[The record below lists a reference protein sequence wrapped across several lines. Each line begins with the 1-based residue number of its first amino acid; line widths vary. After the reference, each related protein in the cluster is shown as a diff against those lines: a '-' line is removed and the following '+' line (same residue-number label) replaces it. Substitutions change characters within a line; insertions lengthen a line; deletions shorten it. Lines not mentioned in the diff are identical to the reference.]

1 MTEQRIILANGSR
14 LLHEMLS
21 RIIVKTV
28 NLQVVQEIK
37 NRENL
42 PTAIENSDAEWV
54 IMALPVDSSMP
65 EWVDNYIVD
74 HPRMRFMAVAND
86 GSWVRT
92 KWMESHEE
100 ELDNLSLRDLIN
112 ILGGIMNP
120 A

>member
-21 RIIVKTV
+21 RILIKTV

-54 IMALPVDSSMP
+54 IMALPADSAMP
-65 EWVDNYIVD
+65 DWVDGYIVD
-74 HPRMRFMAVAND
+74 HPRVRFMAVAAD

-92 KWMESHEE
+92 KWIETHEE
-100 ELDNLSLRDLIN
+100 ELDDLSLRDLIN
-112 ILGGIMNP
+112 ILGGIVHP
-120 A
+120 V